1 MKETIT
7 MDEIRATSTWSV
19 KDDSPRGC
27 KTVNNS
33 EVKPGDKVVYN
44 NRFALVIDEPETEKE
59 ETTKRTTEEVTT
71 DIIAF
76 FKDNEDI
83 FNEAIEELDAYNGY
97 LGDNRY
103 YTMDEL
109 DECFIG
115 TEPSEILRRAFYGYD
130 EETYSTDGSGNREYG
145 QFNPNRDYFTYN
157 GYGNLVSAD
166 YKDYTGYLDKYAI
179 EAMGENRRY
188 IDSIEQSDELAVLF
202 DELENTE
209 N

>member
-1 MKETIT
+1 MKET
-7 MDEIRATSTWSV
+7 
-19 KDDSPRGC
+19 
-27 KTVNNS
+27 
-33 EVKPGDKVVYN
+33 
-44 NRFALVIDEPETEKE
+44 
-59 ETTKRTTEEVTT
+59 TTKNETRTAEEITT

-76 FKDNEDI
+76 FKDNVDI

-97 LGDNRY
+97 LGDDRY

-109 DECFIG
+109 DEFYTG
-115 TEPSEILRRAFYGYD
+115 TEPSEILCRAFYGYD
-130 EETYSTDGSGNREYG
+130 AETYTTDGSGNREYG
-145 QFNPNRDYFTYN
+145 QFNPNRKYFTYN

-166 YKDYTGYLDKYAI
+166 YKDYTNYLDEYAI

-188 IDSIEQSDELAVLF
+188 IDNIEQFDELAALF

>member
-27 KTVNNS
+27 KTVSNS

-59 ETTKRTTEEVTT
+59 ETTKRTTEEVTA
-71 DIIAF
+71 DIIAI

-103 YTMDEL
+103 FTMDEL
-109 DECFIG
+109 DEHYIG
-115 TEPSEILRRAFYGYD
+115 IEPSEILRRAYYGYD
-130 EETYSTDGSGNREYG
+130 AETYTTDGSGNRENG

-188 IDSIEQSDELAVLF
+188 INSIEQSDELAALF

>member
-1 MKETIT
+1 MTIQELHET
-7 MDEIRATSTWSV
+7 A
-19 KDDSPRGC
+19 
-27 KTVNNS
+27 
-33 EVKPGDKVVYN
+33 
-44 NRFALVIDEPETEKE
+44 PETQQFYISENGYI
-59 ETTKRTTEEVTT
+59 TELHRLSGV
-71 DIIAF
+71 
-76 FKDNEDI
+76 
-83 FNEAIEELDAYNGY
+83 ELDAYNGY
-97 LGDNRY
+97 LGDDRY

-115 TEPSEILRRAFYGYD
+115 TEPSEILHRAFYGYD
-130 EETYSTDGSGNREYG
+130 AETYTYG

-188 IDSIEQSDELAVLF
+188 IDSIEQSNELAALF